1 MIQTLML
8 VAHDKIV
15 VKKEEIVH
23 TLYTVTLAVTTA
35 TVTDILI
42 MLRPNLKDLVH
53 LKENV

>member
-1 MIQTLML
+1 ML
-8 VAHDKIV
+8 IAHDKIV